1 MTFKTELR
9 RRMLVV
15 RRQCGLRLPQAGSA
29 AADHFPPELVVRGQ
43 TAAAYRPSE
52 GEFDAMPLVRR
63 LLAAGLS
70 IALPFAVERR
80 SALTFRLWR
89 PGDPLEADAF
99 GIPSPSPLRGPASPD
114 LVIVP
119 VVAFDAAGN
128 RLGQGA
134 GCYDRT
140 LAALR
145 AKREVIAIGLAFAG
159 QEVDRLEPEPHD
171 QRLDAVLTEKG
182 FRRFGP
188 AFER

>member
-1 MTFKTELR
+1 
-9 RRMLVV
+9 
-15 RRQCGLRLPQAGSA
+15 
-29 AADHFPPELVVRGQ
+29 
-43 TAAAYRPSE
+43 
-52 GEFDAMPLVRR
+52 
-63 LLAAGLS
+63 
-70 IALPFAVERR
+70 
-80 SALTFRLWR
+80 
-89 PGDPLEADAF
+89 
-99 GIPSPSPLRGPASPD
+99 
-114 LVIVP
+114 
-119 VVAFDAAGN
+119 VAFDAAGN